1 MNARTL
7 LLSLLA
13 GAALAAASPAVLSQ
27 AFPSK
32 PVRIVSPY
40 PSGITP
46 DIAARVIAERLTKTW
61 GQPVIVEPRPGANGF
76 IAIGAAKKAAPD
88 GHELLLAGQAHLAI
102 NPNLFA
108 SVPYD
113 VEKDFVPLSLIYRTP
128 FFIAVSTTGP
138 YKSIPDLIAAAKA
151 SQKKLSYSSPYV
163 GSPPHLGGA
172 LFAFLTGTQMLHV
185 PFKDGAQI
193 YISVANGDV
202 DWALGS
208 IGSTLPLTKAG
219 KIKLLAVAT
228 KSRLPDYPDV
238 PTVAEAGGPAGYEV
252 DTWVS
257 LVAPRDTP
265 PELARRI
272 SSDIAAALADGAV
285 RERYRGIGVDPVSN
299 TPAQLAELVRTDLK
313 VYGEIVKRTGVKAE

>member
-7 LLSLLA
+7 FLSLLA
-13 GAALAAASPAVLSQ
+13 GAALAAASPAFPQ

-32 PVRIVSPY
+32 PVRIISPY
-40 PSGITP
+40 PTGITP
-46 DIAARVIAERLTKTW
+46 DIAARALADRLGKTW
-61 GQPVIVEPRPGANGF
+61 NQPVIVEPRPGANGF
-76 IAIGAAKKAAPD
+76 IAIGAAKKAEPD
-88 GHELLLAGQAHLAI
+88 GHQLLLAGQAHLSI
-102 NPNLFA
+102 NPNLFPKA
-108 SVPYD
+108 PYD
-113 VEKDFVPLSLIYRTP
+113 AEKDFVPLSQIYRTP
-128 FFIAVSTTGP
+128 FFVAVATDGP
-138 YKSIPDLIAAAKA
+138 YKSVPELIAGAKA

-172 LFAFLTGTQMLHV
+172 LFAFLTGTEMVHV

-208 IGSTLPLTKAG
+208 IGSVLPLMKAG
-219 KIKLLAVAT
+219 KLKLIALAQ

-257 LVAPRDTP
+257 LVAPRGTP
-265 PELARRI
+265 PEIARRI
-272 SSDIAAALADGAV
+272 SGDIAAALADAAV
-285 RERYRGIGVDPVSN
+285 RERFKGIGVDPVPSS
-299 TPAQLAELVRTDLK
+299 PAQLAELIRADTK
-313 VYGEIVKRTGVKAE
+313 VYGEIVKRAGVKAE